1 MKRQFIVMGMFLLM
15 SGTTVWAQ
23 SPQAREAETARV
35 ATERA
40 KAAIEVAQARVNE
53 KQAELQKLTVQT
65 PVTPRA
71 PAPIITN
78 SVIDLGPNFGQNQ
91 LRLYTTSRSADPLSM
106 LQIAP
111 GTWWNNA
118 DAVSAL
124 SLTKEQQR
132 KMDDIFQQHRLKLID
147 LNAALS
153 KEEAILD
160 PLMAAEKLD
169 EPKILTQIDRIAQA
183 RAELEKANS
192 RMLLGIRQTLTM
204 EQWTKVQDSS
214 SARWRRR

>member
-23 SPQAREAETARV
+23 STQAREAETARV

-40 KAAIEVAQARVNE
+40 RAAIEVAQARVNE
-53 KQAELQKLTVQT
+53 RQAVLQKLTVQT
-65 PVTPRA
+65 PVTPRP

-78 SVIDLGPNFGQNQ
+78 PVIDLGQNFGQNQ
-91 LRLYTTSRSADPLSM
+91 LRIYTNSRSADPLSM

-118 DAVSAL
+118 DAVTAL

-204 EQWTKVQDSS
+204 EQWSKVQDSS

>member
-1 MKRQFIVMGMFLLM
+1 MKRQIIAMGMVLLM
-15 SGTTVWAQ
+15 SATTVWAQ
-23 SPQAREAETARV
+23 STAAKDAEAERIAAQEKVAKQRELERLARQLP
-35 ATERA
+35 TPP
-40 KAAIEVAQARVNE
+40 RV
-53 KQAELQKLTVQT
+53 
-65 PVTPRA
+65 
-71 PAPIITN
+71 PAPLITN
-78 SVIDLGPNFGQNQ
+78 QSLNFGQN
-91 LRLYTTSRSADPLSM
+91 RVTVFANSRSTDPLSS
-106 LQIAP
+106 LQVAP
-111 GTWWNNA
+111 GSWWNNP
-118 DAVSAL
+118 DAVSSL
-124 SLTKEQQR
+124 SLTKDQQR

-204 EQWTKVQDSS
+204 EQWTKVQDPSI
-214 SARWRRR
+214 ARWRRR